1 MLGLGVEREDLIYG
15 IDPMKNDCSSI
26 LIEEESTLS
35 VHSDGI
41 SLGKTGQYY
50 EHKEKADL

>member
-41 SLGKTGQYY
+41 SLGKTVQYY